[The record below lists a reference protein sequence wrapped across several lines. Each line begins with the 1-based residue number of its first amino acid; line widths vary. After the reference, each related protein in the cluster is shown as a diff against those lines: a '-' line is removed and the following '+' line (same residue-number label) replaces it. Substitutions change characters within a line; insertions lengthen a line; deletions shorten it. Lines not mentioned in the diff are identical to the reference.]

1 MLIRDARLRYPIRDS
16 RGILLLARGAIVTQR
31 LESILKTWGI
41 SLDLRAS
48 LNALE
53 GGASSP
59 EIPLCKSPFKIGRRP
74 DCDLQLASQ
83 VVSGCH
89 CQILK
94 GLAGFFLE
102 DLQSDN
108 RTYLNGQPIAGEAEL
123 SDRDVVRVGPF
134 KFAFQLYAALAAD
147 SDASARALNA
157 WVLEELDARKR
168 PVSALGPTD
177 PEIDLDVT
185 AG

>member
-1 MLIRDARLRYPIRDS
+1 MLIRDARLRYPVRDG
-16 RGILLLARGAIVTQR
+16 RGILLLARGAVVTQR
-31 LESILKTWGI
+31 LESMLRTWGI

-48 LNALE
+48 LKALE

-89 CQILK
+89 CQIHQR
-94 GLAGFFLE
+94 LAGIFLE

-108 RTYLNGQPIAGEAEL
+108 RTYLNGQPIPGETEL
-123 SDRDVVRVGPF
+123 SDRDILRVGPF
-134 KFAFQLYAALAAD
+134 QFTVQIYAALAAD
-147 SDASARALNA
+147 SDASTRALNA
-157 WVLEELDARKR
+157 WVLEELDAHKR
-168 PVSALGPTD
+168 PVSTFGPTE
-177 PEIDLDVT
+177 PEIDLDAS